1 MDVILKRLKA
11 LILRFLFRFG
21 WFGRW
26 EIQIFDWSG
35 NLVERTGLRPNLI
48 TDAGLNMFR
57 DLLSG
62 AITDGEIKYVALGN
76 SATAPA
82 NGQTQLV
89 AEQYRKQ
96 VTSSQTNGGTA
107 GVLTTTVYVPPDE
120 ANSFLCQEIGWFAG
134 AAASAGVNTGTMI
147 ARVLYSR
154 QKTALESWTI
164 RRVDS
169 IGRA

>member
-1 MDVILKRLKA
+1 MAKLEFNEYRGWLGQYEIEIRDLGGK
-11 LILRFLFRFG
+11 LI
-21 WFGRW
+21 
-26 EIQIFDWSG
+26 E
-35 NLVERTGLRPNLI
+35 LVRLRPNLLM
-48 TDAGLNMFR
+48 DSALNMQR

-62 AITDGEIKYVALGN
+62 TITDGKIKYVGLGTGT
-76 SATAPA
+76 TAPD

-89 AEQYRKQ
+89 SEQYRKQ
-96 VTSSQTNGGTA
+96 VTSQTAGGV

-147 ARVLYSR
+147 ARVLHSR